1 MVVHLLIKFFEIIEF
16 DIFLVF
22 RIKIFSCIIDIEKFC
37 WEALDL
43 IQSSVSAGVL
53 CQGPVG
59 ESRTTSLVAS
69 GGGREDVPVA
79 SSDTQDV
86 CAS

>member
-1 MVVHLLIKFFEIIEF
+1 MVVHLLITFFEITEF
-16 DIFLVF
+16 DIFLVLS
-22 RIKIFSCIIDIEKFC
+22 IKIFSCIMDIGKFC

-59 ESRTTSLVAS
+59 ELRTTSPVAS

-79 SSDTQDV
+79 SSDTQNV